1 MIFPPFT
8 NLITDR
14 LVLRELQAND
24 AEQIFKIR
32 TDPRVNQFI
41 DREPSKSVDDSL
53 KFINNILK
61 AQYNNCSVMWAITL
75 KDDPKLIGTV
85 LYWHIVKE
93 KDKAE
98 LGYEML
104 PEYFGKGIMHEAL
117 TEVIRFGFEDMQLKT
132 IVAETRE
139 DNLRSVNALEKCG
152 FEEAGKADG
161 GYLIYKLPSSVG

>member
-8 NLITDR
+8 DLITER

-61 AQYNNCSVMWAITL
+61 AQNNNCSVMWAITL
-75 KDDPKLIGTV
+75 KNDPKLIGSV
-85 LYWHIVKE
+85 VYWHIVKE

-98 LGYEML
+98 MGYEML
-104 PEYFGKGIMHEAL
+104 PEYFGQGIMHEAL
-117 TEVIRFGFEDMQLKT
+117 TEVIRFGFEEMQLKT

-152 FEEAGKADG
+152 FEETGLAD
-161 GYLIYKLPSSVG
+161 GYLIYELRDLRF